1 MKKIQSHLN
10 RMDKAVKSK
19 KLIKSKELKQFKKD
33 CQSYF
38 LEVVS
43 SLCFGGQSAPE
54 EALIKMLMEVVF
66 TENKDMDF
74 ATREITHNP
83 DAKTDEIPVVRS
95 SLLQLL
101 LDHE

>member
-1 MKKIQSHLN
+1 M
-10 RMDKAVKSK
+10 
-19 KLIKSKELKQFKKD
+19 FKKH
-33 CQSYF
+33 CQNYF

-54 EALIKMLMEVVF
+54 EALIRMLMEVVF
-66 TENKDMDF
+66 TEN
-74 ATREITHNP
+74 ATRKITHVA

-101 LDHE
+101 LEHE

>member
-1 MKKIQSHLN
+1 M
-10 RMDKAVKSK
+10 
-19 KLIKSKELKQFKKD
+19 FKKH
-33 CQSYF
+33 CQNYF

-54 EALIKMLMEVVF
+54 EALIRMLMEVVF
-66 TENKDMDF
+66 TEN
-74 ATREITHNP
+74 ATREITHVA

-101 LDHE
+101 LEHE